1 MISLDTNVIVRYI
14 VQDDKVQ
21 SNKATEIIEGE
32 LSQERRG
39 FISSIVL
46 CEVIWVLARAYKQPK
61 SKLLEVIRIIF
72 ETDVFELKHRSEV
85 WRAYVAYAKG
95 KADFSDYLIDEIGR
109 SAGAD
114 KTVTFDEACS
124 DHEHFSIL

>member
-1 MISLDTNVIVRYI
+1 MIALDTNVIVRYI
-14 VQDDKVQ
+14 VQDDKKQ
-21 SNKATEIIEGE
+21 SKKSAEIIEGE
-32 LSQERRG
+32 LSQENRG

-46 CEVIWVLARAYKQPK
+46 CEVLWVLARAYKQPK
-61 SKLLEVIRIIF
+61 SKLLEVIRVIF
-72 ETDVFELKHRSEV
+72 ETDVFELEHRSEV

-114 KTVTFDEACS
+114 KTVTFDTACS
-124 DHEHFSIL
+124 SQEHFSVI